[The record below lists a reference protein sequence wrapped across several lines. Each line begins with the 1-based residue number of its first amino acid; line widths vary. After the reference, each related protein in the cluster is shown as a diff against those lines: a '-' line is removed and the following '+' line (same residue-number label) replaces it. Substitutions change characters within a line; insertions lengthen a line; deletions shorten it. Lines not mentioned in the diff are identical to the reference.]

1 VELSPEEIRET
12 VLTRTDDPLK
22 DFGEAC
28 RNELQMLERR
38 A

>member
-1 VELSPEEIRET
+1 MRQT

-22 DFGEAC
+22 EFSDAC
-28 RNELQMLERR
+28 RHELRMLERP